1 MAGRLAVAAAAL
13 VLSACASAGPRVENG
28 IFHAPTLFR
37 VAVPG
42 PEWDVVTARPS
53 ELALRHHGSQ
63 AGIFANAECGDEPA
77 RRDVLVLARRLFLGL
92 RDRHVVENGTATLDG
107 APAVHSVI
115 DAQVSGQGERVR
127 VEAYVMKDARCVYD
141 VVYAAPAAAFTARR
155 EDFQRFLESFVRE

>member
-13 VLSACASAGPRVENG
+13 VLSACASTGPRVENG
-28 IFHAPTLFR
+28 IFRAPARFR

-42 PEWDVVTARPS
+42 PEWDVVTANAA

-77 RRDVLVLARRLFLGL
+77 RREVSVLARRLFLGL

-141 VVYAAPAAAFTARR
+141 VVYAAPAAAFDARR
-155 EDFQRFLESFVRE
+155 ADFQRFVESFARE